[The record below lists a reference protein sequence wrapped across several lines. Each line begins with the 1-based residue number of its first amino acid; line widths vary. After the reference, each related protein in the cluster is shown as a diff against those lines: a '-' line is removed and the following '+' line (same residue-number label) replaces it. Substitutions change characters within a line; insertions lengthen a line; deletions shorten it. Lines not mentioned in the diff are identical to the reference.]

1 MKGEASLPV
10 REFTWSNQ
18 RQMDQSSN
26 AGLGIPLG
34 LRQFFQLRKSE
45 YQTEPDKSDS
55 KANVKVENFLN
66 QTPVNDKEKRS
77 PAEEKDLEQSRE
89 ALKNAVSSEDRLSKA
104 LHLARLYQH
113 LRYID
118 EAKKATELAL
128 EIDPHNLV
136 ARQLF
141 KELERMHPAD
151 ISIAALPITVPN
163 AVTKSA
169 LRNRIIGLSG
179 GKVAVVGDL
188 LIDELLEGKPERI
201 SREAPVLIL
210 EHVDTVHIPG
220 GAANTASNV
229 VALGGQCMAV
239 GVCGADE

>member
-1 MKGEASLPV
+1 MSTVSNQGPTGNQPDKVENKVPGDIAPEKSSEQGLSLGDMVSRGDRLPAAHSAASKDQGGTEEQKLARLNNDLTPYISGKLGRGALSRGLGLSEELGRELSREAGSEPFRDRVLKGEASLPV

-118 EAKKATELAL
+118 E
-128 EIDPHNLV
+128 
-136 ARQLF
+136 
-141 KELERMHPAD
+141 
-151 ISIAALPITVPN
+151 
-163 AVTKSA
+163 
-169 LRNRIIGLSG
+169 
-179 GKVAVVGDL
+179 
-188 LIDELLEGKPERI
+188 
-201 SREAPVLIL
+201 
-210 EHVDTVHIPG
+210 
-220 GAANTASNV
+220 
-229 VALGGQCMAV
+229 
-239 GVCGADE
+239 